1 MNGKYDPTANR
12 VYLVEGWPMLL
23 RKRPLATVVLL
34 TLLTACGGAASP
46 TTQPATIPAPTTA
59 AAAAPTEAAPATAA
73 AAAPTEPA
81 PTAAVATPT
90 TGAPGRVSSAGR
102 IAFTSDRDGNQDI
115 YLLTVDGAGETRLTS
130 DPSNE
135 LSPAWSPDGREI
147 VFSSDRDGD
156 FEIYVMQADGSQPQ
170 RLTTSAGDDTAP
182 AWSPDGLQIAFVSD
196 RDGNPDIYVMN
207 ADGSNP
213 RNVTQHPARDG
224 DPAWSPD
231 STQLVFSS
239 YRDASADT
247 PAANDLYLV
256 QADGSLLVTRLTN
269 DLARNGAPAW
279 AADGALIAFEY
290 FDGAGMVDGDIAGGD
305 IYVMN
310 RDGSSQRR
318 LTTDTTGGR
327 SPSWSADGTRIA
339 FASARNNNSTFDIYT
354 MNADGSEPLQLT
366 SAPSSESEPA
376 YAPGSQ

>member
-1 MNGKYDPTANR
+1 
-12 VYLVEGWPMLL
+12 MLF
-23 RKRPLATVVLL
+23 RKRPFATLVLV
-34 TLLTACGGAASP
+34 TLLTACGGAATT
-46 TTQPATIPAPTTA
+46 TTQPNTTAPTTA
-59 AAAAPTEAAPATAA
+59 AAS
-73 AAAPTEPA
+73 APTEPA
-81 PTAAVATPT
+81 PTEAIATPT
-90 TGAPGRVSSAGR
+90 TAAPGRVSSAGR
-102 IAFTSDRDGNQDI
+102 IAFTSDRDGNQNI
-115 YLLTVDGAGETRLTS
+115 YLLTVDGAAETQLTS

-135 LSPAWSPDGREI
+135 QSPAWSPDGREI
-147 VFSSDRDGD
+147 LFTSDRDGD

-170 RLTTSAGDDTAP
+170 RLTTSAGSDTDP
-182 AWSPDGLQIAFVSD
+182 AWSPDGLLIAFVSE

-213 RNVTQHPARDG
+213 RNMTKHPARDA

-239 YRDASADT
+239 YRDTSADT

-269 DLARNGAPAW
+269 DLARNSGPAW
-279 AADGALIAFEY
+279 IPSGALIAFEY

-310 RDGSSQRR
+310 RDGGSPRR
-318 LTTDTTGGR
+318 LTEDATGGR

-339 FASARNNNSTFDIYT
+339 FASARNAQSTFDIYL

-366 SAPSSESEPA
+366 TAPSNESEPA
-376 YAPGSQ
+376 YAPGN